1 MNRFHIGIDTR
12 VELPASIAVWKYEA
26 TRGVLWLSPSRE
38 FKINPSMGRNLW
50 FLDECWS
57 KSFKRRCSNGCVS
70 EWKLVVVNPWVEPQ
84 RWELEA
90 VRVDAV
96 ISRKGKITREQM
108 EKSAGR
114 LKIIARTGVGV
125 DPSRVDL
132 EAAKEFKIWVTN
144 QPGSNAVSVAELV
157 FGQMIALVRHTHEAN
172 RAVKEN
178 RWSDYLKFIGTE
190 LAGKTIGIVGMGNIG
205 ARMALRARAFEM
217 DFLVYDPYIPESHVT
232 ALGGKWV
239 SLRELLSDS
248 DFVTIHCPLN
258 RETRG
263 MVGEKDLASMKPSA
277 YLINAARGGIVDEK
291 ALCSAL
297 QQKKIAGAALDVI
310 AEEPPEKDHPLFKL
324 DNVLWTPHLG
334 AVTLEAT
341 ERGEWGAAEE
351 VIRVLEGKRP
361 KNPVVDAD
369 AARLLLPA

>member
-1 MNRFHIGIDTR
+1 MSLGR
-12 VELPASIAVWKYEA
+12 VLVEEFQPE
-26 TRGVLWLSPSRE
+26 VLKWLRE
-38 FKINPSMGRNLW
+38 RV
-50 FLDECWS
+50 D
-57 KSFKRRCSNGCVS
+57 
-70 EWKLVVVNPWVEPQ
+70 LVVVNPWVEPQ

-90 VRVDAV
+90 ARVDAV

-108 EKSAGR
+108 QRSAGR

-144 QPGSNAVSVAELV
+144 QPGSNAVAVAELV

-190 LAGKTIGIVGMGNIG
+190 LAGKTLGIVGMGNIG
-205 ARMALRARAFEM
+205 ARVALRARAFEM
-217 DFLVYDPYIPESHVT
+217 ALLVYDPYIPESHVT
-232 ALGGKWV
+232 ALGGQWLGLDEL
-239 SLRELLSDS
+239 LREA

-263 MVGEKDLASMKPSA
+263 MIGAKELALMKVEA
-277 YLINAARGGIVDEK
+277 FLINAARGGIVDEE
-291 ALCSAL
+291 ALASIL
-297 QQKKIAGAALDVI
+297 TQRKIAGAALDVI
-310 AEEPPEKDHPLFKL
+310 ADEPPAKDHPLTKL

-334 AVTLEAT
+334 AVTLEAS
-341 ERGEWGAAEE
+341 ERGEWGAAQE
-351 VIRVLEGKRP
+351 VIRVLESKRP

-369 AARLLLPA
+369 EARLLLPA

>member
-1 MNRFHIGIDTR
+1 MSLGRVLVEEFQPEVLKWLRER
-12 VELPASIAVWKYEA
+12 VEL
-26 TRGVLWLSPSRE
+26 
-38 FKINPSMGRNLW
+38 
-50 FLDECWS
+50 
-57 KSFKRRCSNGCVS
+57 
-70 EWKLVVVNPWVEPQ
+70 VVINPWVEPE
-84 RWELEA
+84 RWELE
-90 VRVDAV
+90 VTRVDGV
-96 ISRKGKITREQM
+96 ISRKGKITGEQM
-108 EKSAGR
+108 RRCGGR

-132 EAAKEFKIWVTN
+132 ETAKQLKIWVTN

-157 FGQMIALVRHTHEAN
+157 FGQMIALVRHTHAAN

-190 LAGKTIGIVGMGNIG
+190 LAGKTLGIVGMGNIG
-205 ARMALRARAFEM
+205 ARVALRARAFEM

-239 SLRELLSDS
+239 GLEELLADS
-248 DFVTIHCPLN
+248 DFVTLHCPLN

-263 MVGEKDLASMKPSA
+263 MIGAKEVASLKPAA
-277 YLINAARGGIVDEK
+277 YLINAARGGIIDEE
-291 ALCSAL
+291 ALCAVL
-297 QQKKIAGAALDVI
+297 RDGKIAGAALDVI
-310 AEEPPEKDHPLFKL
+310 ANEPPPKNHPLFKL

-334 AVTLEAT
+334 AVTLEAS

-351 VIRVLEGKRP
+351 VIRVLENKRP

-369 AARLLLPA
+369 EARLLLPA

>member
-1 MNRFHIGIDTR
+1 
-12 VELPASIAVWKYEA
+12 
-26 TRGVLWLSPSRE
+26 
-38 FKINPSMGRNLW
+38 
-50 FLDECWS
+50 
-57 KSFKRRCSNGCVS
+57 
-70 EWKLVVVNPWVEPQ
+70 LVVVNPWVEPQ

-108 EKSAGR
+108 ERSAGR

-132 EAAKEFKIWVTN
+132 EAAKEFKVWVTN

-178 RWSDYLKFIGTE
+178 RWRDYLQFIGME
-190 LAGKTIGIVGMGNIG
+190 LAGKMLGIVGMGNIG
-205 ARMALRARAFEM
+205 MRVAVRARAFEM
-217 DFLVYDPYIPESHVT
+217 NLLVYDPYIPESHVT

-239 SLRELLSDS
+239 GLDELLAES

-263 MVGEKDLASMKPSA
+263 MIDAAALESMKRSA
-277 YLINAARGGIVDEK
+277 FLINAARGGIIDEK
-291 ALCSAL
+291 SLLSAL
-297 QQKKIAGAALDVI
+297 QQRKLAGAALDVI

-324 DNVLWTPHLG
+324 DNVIWTPHLG
-334 AVTLEAT
+334 AVTLEAS
-341 ERGEWGAAEE
+341 ERGEWGAAAE
-351 VIRVLEGKRP
+351 VVRVLEKKRP

-369 AARLLLPA
+369 EARLLLPA